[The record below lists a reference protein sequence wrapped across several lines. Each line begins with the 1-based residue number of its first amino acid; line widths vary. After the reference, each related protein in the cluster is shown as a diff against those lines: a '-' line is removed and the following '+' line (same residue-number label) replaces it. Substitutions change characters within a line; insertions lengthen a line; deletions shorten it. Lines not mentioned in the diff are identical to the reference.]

1 MFSHERRIIMKNLV
15 LTMVTVMMVLFG
27 TTLTAEAY
35 NEDATGCVKVV
46 QIKNQTEAARNAEIE
61 IKTQDGNM
69 KDYFEDD
76 NYVEGLEYTG
86 YEMKAIGN
94 GYYELRLNLTYNT
107 DKISMVASYDG
118 NEDHVD
124 EVWFEINGKHVSQ
137 AEFYNTYP
145 EAIMW

>member
-1 MFSHERRIIMKNLV
+1 MKNLV

-35 NEDATGCVKVV
+35 NKDAAGSVKVI

-61 IKTQDGNM
+61 IKTQDGKM
-69 KDYFEDD
+69 KDYFKDD

-107 DKISMVASYDG
+107 DKISIVASYDG
-118 NEDHVD
+118 IEARVD
-124 EVWFEINGKHVSQ
+124 EQWFEINGKHVSQ

-145 EAIMW
+145 EFVMH

>member
-1 MFSHERRIIMKNLV
+1 MKNLV

-35 NEDATGCVKVV
+35 NEDATGTIKVM

-61 IKTQDGNM
+61 VKTQDGNM
-69 KDYFEDD
+69 KDYFKDD

-107 DKISMVASYDG
+107 DKISIVASYDG
-118 NEDHVD
+118 IEARVD
-124 EVWFEINGKHVSQ
+124 EQWFEINGKHVSQ

-145 EAIMW
+145 EFIMH

>member
-35 NEDATGCVKVV
+35 NEDATGSVKVM

-107 DKISMVASYDG
+107 DKISIVASYDG
-118 NEDHVD
+118 IEARVD
-124 EVWFEINGKHVSQ
+124 EQWFEINGKHVSQ

-145 EAIMW
+145 EFIMH

>member
-1 MFSHERRIIMKNLV
+1 MKNLV

-35 NEDATGCVKVV
+35 NEDATGTIKVM

-61 IKTQDGNM
+61 VKTQDGNM

-107 DKISMVASYDG
+107 DKISIVASYDG
-118 NEDHVD
+118 IEARVD
-124 EVWFEINGKHVSQ
+124 EQWFEINGKHVSQ

-145 EAIMW
+145 EFIMH

>member
-1 MFSHERRIIMKNLV
+1 MKNLV

-35 NEDATGCVKVV
+35 SKDAAGSIKAM

-107 DKISMVASYDG
+107 DKISIVASYDG
-118 NEDHVD
+118 IEANVD
-124 EVWFEINGKHVSQ
+124 EQWFEINGKHVSQ

-145 EAIMW
+145 EFIMH